1 MKQRGPSRTAGA
13 VGAGNHGFVSYPMIV
28 DPKIESYIASLDE
41 NADSVLTA
49 MEAFAERKG
58 FPIVGRQ
65 SGNLLAMLARCIGA
79 RRVLE
84 LGSGYG
90 YSAVWFARAIAEDG
104 MVTCTDLSRDNRER
118 AFGYFRTA
126 GLEKK
131 IEFIIGD
138 ALATARELPGPF
150 DVVFN
155 DIDKESYPATVEVA
169 LRLLRPGG
177 LFITD
182 NTLWSG
188 KVADPSIVDAPTEAI
203 RAFNRQ
209 VFAHKDLEAVIVPIR
224 DGLAVCR
231 KK

>member
-1 MKQRGPSRTAGA
+1 
-13 VGAGNHGFVSYPMIV
+13 MIV
-28 DPKIESYIASLDE
+28 DPKIESYIASLDGE
-41 NADSVLTA
+41 ADHVLSA
-49 MEAFAERKG
+49 REALAERKR
-58 FPIVGRQ
+58 FPIVGHH
-65 SGNLLAMLARCIGA
+65 SGSLLAMLARCIGA

-90 YSAVWFARAIAEDG
+90 YSAVWFARALPDDG
-104 MVTCTDLSRDNRER
+104 RVTCTDLSRDNREL
-118 AFGYFRTA
+118 AIGYFRTA

-131 IEFIIGD
+131 IEFLVGD
-138 ALATARELPGPF
+138 ALAAARGLQGPF
-150 DVVFN
+150 DIVFN
-155 DIDKESYPATVEVA
+155 DIDKESYPVAIDVA

-182 NTLWSG
+182 NKLWSG

-209 VFAHKDLEAVIVPIR
+209 IFSRKDLEAVIVPIR

>member
-1 MKQRGPSRTAGA
+1 
-13 VGAGNHGFVSYPMIV
+13 MII
-28 DPKIESYIASLDE
+28 DPNIQSYIASLDTE
-41 NADSVLTA
+41 ADPVLSA
-49 MEAFAERKG
+49 MEALAERKR
-58 FPIVGRQ
+58 FPIVGHQ
-65 SGNLLAMLARCIGA
+65 SGSLLAMLARCIGA

-90 YSAVWFARAIAEDG
+90 YSAVWFARAIPDDG
-104 MVTCTDLSRDNRER
+104 TVTCTDLSRDNREL
-118 AFGYFRTA
+118 AIGYFRTA

-131 IEFIIGD
+131 IEFVVGD
-138 ALATARELPGPF
+138 ALAIARELQGPF

-155 DIDKESYPATVEVA
+155 DIDKEFYPASIDVA
-169 LRLLRPGG
+169 LTLLRPGG

-182 NTLWSG
+182 NALWSG
-188 KVADPSIVDAPTEAI
+188 KVADPAVVDSATEAI

-209 VFAHKDLEAVIVPIR
+209 IFSRKDVEAVIVPIR

>member
-1 MKQRGPSRTAGA
+1 
-13 VGAGNHGFVSYPMIV
+13 MIV
-28 DPKIESYIASLDE
+28 DPKIESYIASLDGG
-41 NADSVLTA
+41 ADHVLSA
-49 MEAFAERKG
+49 MEALAARKR
-58 FPIVGRQ
+58 FPIVGHHAG
-65 SGNLLAMLARCIGA
+65 SLLALLARSIGA

-90 YSAVWFARAIAEDG
+90 YSAVWFARAVPEDG
-104 MVTCTDLSRDNRER
+104 RVTCTDLSRDNREL
-118 AFGYFRTA
+118 ALGYFRTA
-126 GLEKK
+126 GLEQK
-131 IEFIIGD
+131 IEFIVGD
-138 ALATARELPGPF
+138 ALAAASEMREPF
-150 DVVFN
+150 DVVFS
-155 DIDKESYPATVEVA
+155 DIDKESYPATIEVA

-188 KVADPSIVDAPTEAI
+188 KVADASVVDAPTEAI

-209 VFAHKDLEAVIVPIR
+209 VFSHKDLEAVMVPIR